1 MNVRAAKSERVDA
14 NDAAADWYGLVDDAE
29 AAVTKGRYVGV
40 GAVIV
45 DVGSP
50 HTSLQRQHDLEGES
64 ETSLSA
70 GLGQKPAHI
79 VILYT
84 TTGVLEVNTEQF
96 SPWPEQTG
104 QRRALGGPYWTWW
117 TQ

>member
-50 HTSLQRQHDLEGES
+50 HTSLQRQHNLGER
-64 ETSLSA
+64 ER
-70 GLGQKPAHI
+70 
-79 VILYT
+79 V
-84 TTGVLEVNTEQF
+84 TG
-96 SPWPEQTG
+96 
-104 QRRALGGPYWTWW
+104 RKI
-117 TQ
+117 

>member
-1 MNVRAAKSERVDA
+1 MNVGASKSEGVDP

-29 AAVTKGRYVGV
+29 AAVTKGRDVGV
-40 GAVIV
+40 GAVVV

-50 HTSLQRQHDLEGES
+50 HTSLQRQHDLEGER

-79 VILYT
+79 VILYM
-84 TTGVLEVNTEQF
+84 TTGVLEVNPDQF
-96 SPWPEQTG
+96 SPWPVQTG
-104 QRRALGGPYWTWW
+104 QRRALGGPCWTWW